1 MKRSPW
7 ILVGVL
13 LAWTVAASVS
23 IGKPIWVK
31 KAKELGYPAKNCE
44 YCHSVKLPKKD
55 TFKPDQL
62 NARGKWLLEQKE
74 KNKAKEVNLEWLK
87 DYPGGKE
94 QK

>member
-1 MKRSPW
+1 MKRRSPW

-23 IGKPIWVK
+23 IGKPMWVK
-31 KAKELGYPAKNCE
+31 KAKELGYPARNCQ
-44 YCHSVKLPKKD
+44 YCHTVMLPKKD
-55 TFKPDQL
+55 KAKEEL
-62 NARGKWLLEQKE
+62 NERGKWLVEQKD
-74 KNKAKEVNLEWLK
+74 KHKAKEVDLAWLK